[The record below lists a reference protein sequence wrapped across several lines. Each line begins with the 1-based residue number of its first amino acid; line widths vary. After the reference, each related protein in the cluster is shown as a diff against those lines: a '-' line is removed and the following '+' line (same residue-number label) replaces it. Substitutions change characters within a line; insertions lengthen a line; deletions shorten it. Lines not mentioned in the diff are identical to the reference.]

1 VKWLTRLRSFARR
14 SNDHPG
20 TLLPQQSSASE
31 VSVIDS
37 NPSSVPAKSDERAQE
52 LTPESVAIC
61 QSLRQGDVLG
71 VAALPVVQSDG
82 AIGTYPAPDGAV
94 LLSQTCDVVLPARR
108 TVVVAPVVRL
118 EGDSL
123 KQAKKGLRPRYV
135 AVPGQCGDVF
145 ADLDV
150 IATLEKDALVGIANG
165 DPGPEEASERR
176 FGRSVA
182 RRFGRFAFPDE
193 VVPWL
198 TPLADIVTSKY
209 GKDSGEALA
218 LEAVVELRVESES
231 GWTSPPYD
239 LTLVVVVR
247 SGTLPE
253 LEEEQ
258 QFTAPASLQQWL
270 RGRDG
275 ALRRT
280 PGEIAN
286 RLFTREQGAG
296 GASTA
301 SPHERYHL
309 WLALAEAWAA
319 KCVPRGADRSS
330 QSVLDAVTGGVITP
344 DIVSDDE
351 YSLSRYRRSE
361 RLDVEHL
368 SPPPPS

>member
-1 VKWLTRLRSFARR
+1 VQRSADQPRV
-14 SNDHPG
+14 
-20 TLLPQQSSASE
+20 PQPRQASPSDVSGVHSSH
-31 VSVIDS
+31 
-37 NPSSVPAKSDERAQE
+37 NSVPSGEHTPE
-52 LTPESVAIC
+52 VTPESAEIC
-61 QSLRQGDVLG
+61 QRMSQGDVLN
-71 VAALPVVQSDG
+71 VADLPVVQPDG
-82 AIGTYPAPDGAV
+82 VIQAYPTPDGAV

-123 KQAKKGLRPRYV
+123 KQARKGLRPRYV
-135 AVPGQCGDVF
+135 AVPDRDDDVF

-150 IATLEKDALVGIANG
+150 IATLEKNALVGMVTG
-165 DPGPEEASERR
+165 DPRSEEASERR
-176 FGRSVA
+176 FGRGVA

-198 TPLADIVTSKY
+198 TPLADVVTSKY

-231 GWTSPPYD
+231 GWAVPPYD
-239 LTLVVVVR
+239 LTLVVVVKA
-247 SGTLPE
+247 GTLPE

-258 QFTAPASLQQWL
+258 QFTPPPSLQQWL
-270 RGRDG
+270 RKGDG

-280 PGEIAN
+280 SGEIAN
-286 RLFTREQGAG
+286 RLFARQRGAD
-296 GASTA
+296 GALTA

-309 WLALAEAWAA
+309 WLALADAWAG
-319 KCVPRGADRSS
+319 KCAPRGAASTS
-330 QSVLDAVTGGVITP
+330 QPVLEAVAGGVVTP

-351 YSLSRYRRSE
+351 YPLSRYRRSE

-368 SPPPPS
+368 SPPAPV